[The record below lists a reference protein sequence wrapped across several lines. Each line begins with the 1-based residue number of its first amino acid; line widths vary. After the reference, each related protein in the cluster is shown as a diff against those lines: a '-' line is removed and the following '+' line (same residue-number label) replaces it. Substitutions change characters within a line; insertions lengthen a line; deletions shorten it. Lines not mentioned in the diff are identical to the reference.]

1 MTRFRIACFF
11 ALLIVAPQ
19 ADAALVHR
27 YSFNGNV
34 NDSVGG
40 AHGVIVDAGSTPS
53 ATFANG
59 QLTLMTEFIQPGANI
74 PEGAYVD
81 LPNGLVSSAANGG
94 VANELTI
101 EMWAQAGINWQWAPL
116 FTAGGLPFGGGEGVQ
131 NGFMADYIQFI
142 PLAPGFGVDSLRVTV
157 NKGSFSYNEKWVDR
171 AGAMSTL
178 EPTHLVATFA
188 QYDPRPNPNVF
199 GYRHNVLTMYVD
211 GALVGSVEFD
221 DDVILRSMND
231 NNIWL
236 GRSQYP
242 DTLFRGSYDELR
254 IYDSRLSAAEVAQS
268 YALGPNAVPEPTAL
282 WLALPMGLCGAAA
295 RRRRAAIAR

>member
-1 MTRFRIACFF
+1 MTRFRIACFL
-11 ALLIVAPQ
+11 AILLATPQ

-59 QLTLMTEFIQPGANI
+59 QLTLMTEFLQPGANI

-116 FTAGGLPFGGGEGVQ
+116 FTAGGLHVGDGEGMQ
-131 NGFMADYIQFI
+131 NGHLADYVQFI
-142 PLAPGFGVDSLRVTV
+142 PLAPGFGIDSLRVTV
-157 NKGSFSYNEKWVDR
+157 NSGRTFSEKWVDN

-178 EPTHLVATFA
+178 KPTHLVATFA
-188 QYDPRPNPNVF
+188 QYDPRPNPDVF
-199 GYRHNVLTMYVD
+199 GYRHSVLTMYVD

-221 DDVILRSMND
+221 DEVILRSMND

-236 GRSQYP
+236 GRSQFP

-282 WLALPMGLCGAAA
+282 WLALPMGLCGAAT

>member
-1 MTRFRIACFF
+1 MTRLRIAFSL
-11 ALLIVAPQ
+11 AILMITAH

-40 AHGVIVDAGSTPS
+40 AHGVIVDAGTTPS
-53 ATFANG
+53 ATFADG
-59 QLTLMTEFIQPGANI
+59 QLTLMTEFLQPGSNI

-81 LPNGLVSSAANGG
+81 LPNGLISSAANGG

-116 FTAGGLPFGGGEGVQ
+116 FTAGGFHFGGGEGVQ
-131 NGFMADYIQFI
+131 NGHLADYVQFI

-157 NKGSFSYNEKWVDR
+157 NSGRTFSEKWVDR

-221 DDVILRSMND
+221 DEVILSSMND
-231 NNIWL
+231 KNIWL
-236 GRSQYP
+236 GRSQFP

-254 IYDSRLSAAEVAQS
+254 IYDSRLSAADVALS
-268 YALGPNAVPEPTAL
+268 YALGPNVVPEPTAL
-282 WLALPMGLCGAAA
+282 LLASVAGICGAAA
-295 RRRRAAIAR
+295 RRRRAARAG